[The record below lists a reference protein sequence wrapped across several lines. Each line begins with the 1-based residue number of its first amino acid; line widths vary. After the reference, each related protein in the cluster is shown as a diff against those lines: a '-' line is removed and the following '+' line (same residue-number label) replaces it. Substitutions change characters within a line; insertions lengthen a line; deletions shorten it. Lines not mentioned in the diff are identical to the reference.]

1 MLGTYVTRLCKHKH
15 IECLCSL
22 QILADARVETQSSA
36 VPGGVT
42 MSEAVGGHLV
52 QSLQMVDIRFMD
64 VPAECFHNYMNAAWI
79 FQDEYLSEDPC
90 QPTGS

>member
-1 MLGTYVTRLCKHKH
+1 
-15 IECLCSL
+15 
-22 QILADARVETQSSA
+22 
-36 VPGGVT
+36 

-64 VPAECFHNYMNAAWI
+64 VPAECFHNYMDAAWI